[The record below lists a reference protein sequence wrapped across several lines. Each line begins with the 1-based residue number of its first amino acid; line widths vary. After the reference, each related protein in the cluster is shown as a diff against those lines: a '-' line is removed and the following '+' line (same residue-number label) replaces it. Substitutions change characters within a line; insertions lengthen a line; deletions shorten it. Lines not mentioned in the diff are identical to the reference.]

1 LPALASDQRCFVD
14 TNVIAYAHDANA
26 PAKRATAMDLVET
39 LGAARR
45 GVISTQVLAELYV
58 TLTRAVRP
66 LVDAAE
72 AARVID
78 DYARQRRVISVAPD
92 IVRDAVRVS
101 ASDQLHFW
109 DALIWAAAKA
119 AGVSVVLTEDFQN
132 GRTIEGVL
140 FLDPFRA
147 DFDLA

>member
-1 LPALASDQRCFVD
+1 
-14 TNVIAYAHDANA
+14 
-26 PAKRATAMDLVET
+26 MDLVET